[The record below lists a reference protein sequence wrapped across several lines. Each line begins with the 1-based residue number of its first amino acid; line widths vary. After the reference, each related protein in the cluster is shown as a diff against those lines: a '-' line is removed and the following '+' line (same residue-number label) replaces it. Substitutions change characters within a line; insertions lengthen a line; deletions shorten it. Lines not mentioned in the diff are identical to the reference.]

1 MLAQLKE
8 FPGRTGQ
15 MQKLQDVHEAY
26 QVLTKVIINRKQ
38 PIIKIPMKRS
48 KWKKNTAPKR
58 LSILSPKRDP
68 PPPLL
73 NCDQVVRAKT
83 LIKRATEEKKVGE
96 TTVAAAAIF
105 KRKTLGTKLNMLWA
119 SKEYHTDWICLDW
132 LNMLWLVE
140 YAVTDWICSECVK
153 NTKLIEGKDKRE
165 LACKVWRAK
174 KVFTALSDEQA

>member
-1 MLAQLKE
+1 MLAQLKKL
-8 FPGRTGQ
+8 PGRTGQ

-26 QVLTKVIINRKQ
+26 QVLTKVIINNSKQ
-38 PIIKIPMKRS
+38 LIIKIPMKRS
-48 KWKKNTAPKR
+48 KWKKTLHPKDCQYWVQNGT
-58 LSILSPKRDP
+58 L

-140 YAVTDWICSECVK
+140 YAVIDWICSECVE
-153 NTKLIEGKDKRE
+153 NTKLIEGKER
-165 LACKVWRAK
+165 
-174 KVFTALSDEQA
+174 QN

>member
-1 MLAQLKE
+1 MLAQLKKL
-8 FPGRTGQ
+8 PGRTGQ

-26 QVLTKVIINRKQ
+26 QVLTKVIINSKQ

-48 KWKKNTAPKR
+48 KWKKTLHPKDCQCR
-58 LSILSPKRDP
+58 VQKGTL

-73 NCDQVVRAKT
+73 CDQGGRAKT

-140 YAVTDWICSECVK
+140 YAVIDWICSECVK
-153 NTKLIEGKDKRE
+153 NTKLIEGKDKRK

>member
-26 QVLTKVIINRKQ
+26 QVLTKVIINSKQ

-48 KWKKNTAPKR
+48 KWKKHCTQKIFNIDSKKGP
-58 LSILSPKRDP
+58 SPPSHK
-68 PPPLL
+68 
-73 NCDQVVRAKT
+73 VVRAKS

-119 SKEYHTDWICLDW
+119 SKAYHK
-132 LNMLWLVE
+132 
-140 YAVTDWICSECVK
+140 YAVSV
-153 NTKLIEGKDKRE
+153 
-165 LACKVWRAK
+165 
-174 KVFTALSDEQA
+174 